1 MNVVIVESPTK
12 ASTIEKYLGKDYK
25 VLSSVGHI
33 RDLATTGK
41 GGLGIDVDNG
51 FEPNYITIKGKESVI
66 KELKKAAKSSDRVF
80 LATDPDRE
88 GEAISWHI
96 AEVLGLAKKDR
107 HRVVF
112 YEITKDSVLKAF
124 NDVRPINEELV
135 ESQETRRILDRIM
148 GFKLSKLLQNKIKSK
163 SAGRVQSVALKL
175 VVDLERVIQAFEPV
189 EYWTLQLLFPDVAE
203 LKKIK
208 GKKAVIENE
217 AQMNVIL
224 SALKP
229 EYEVTDVSTKES
241 KQKAK
246 LPFTTSTLQQEASN
260 KLGYGSKKTMI
271 GAQKLYEGIELK
283 NETVGL
289 ITYMRTD
296 SFRLSDEF
304 TREAKTYIE
313 KQFGAKFY
321 KGVQFIKNKN
331 AQEAHEAIRPTSVAR
346 TPESM
351 QAYLG
356 NEEFRLY
363 KLIYERAVSSMM
375 SEAIFTVGQIELK
388 NGDYLF
394 QMESREMKFAG
405 YQAVYS
411 YDNVKDKS
419 LSVLAV
425 GETLKPEEI
434 KPEQK
439 FTKPP
444 TRFSEATLIKEM
456 EELGIG
462 RPSTYSAT
470 METLKKRNY
479 VTIEDKRFIP
489 SEQGIE
495 TTDKLAEYFTDFINV
510 DYTRAMEEHLD
521 EVSQGELKGKQVLS
535 NFYTHFSETVDT
547 AYETMEKKAPVPVG
561 RDCPECGHPLVERIG
576 KYGKFVSCQNY
587 PECKFIEKTK
597 KEVVTTGVTCPKCNT
612 GEMVERVAGK
622 GRNRGKTFY
631 ACNQFPKCKHIVND
645 PPTGE
650 LCVSCGMLMITHDEE
665 VVCSNKE
672 CDTNTNN

>member
-51 FEPNYITIKGKESVI
+51 FSPNYITIKGKESVI

-124 NDVRPINEELV
+124 KDVRPINEALV

-175 VVDLERVIQAFEPV
+175 VVDLEREIVAFEPV
-189 EYWTLQLLFPDVAE
+189 EYWTLQVLFPDVAE

-208 GKKAVIENE
+208 GKKASIDNE
-217 AQMNVIL
+217 AQMNAIL
-224 SALKP
+224 KALKP
-229 EYEVTDVSTKES
+229 TYEVVDVSTKQS

-271 GAQKLYEGIELK
+271 GAQKLYEGIALK

-296 SFRLSDEF
+296 SFRLSNEF
-304 TREAKTYIE
+304 TSEAKTYIE
-313 KQFGAKFY
+313 STFGAKFF
-321 KGVQFIKNKN
+321 KGAQHVKNKN

-346 TPESM
+346 TPESI
-351 QAYLG
+351 QKYLS
-356 NEEFRLY
+356 NEEYRLY
-363 KLIYERAVSSMM
+363 KLIYERAVASLMTD
-375 SEAIFTVGQIELK
+375 ATFNVGQIELQ

-394 QMESREMKFAG
+394 QMESRELEFAG
-405 YQAVYS
+405 YLAVYS

-419 LSVLAV
+419 LTAVKQGQVL
-425 GETLKPEEI
+425 TPEAI
-434 KPEQK
+434 NPEQK

-444 TRFSEATLIKEM
+444 TRYSEATLIKEM

-462 RPSTYSAT
+462 RPSTYAST
-470 METLKKRNY
+470 IETLKKRLY
-479 VTIEDKRFIP
+479 VTLEDKRFVP
-489 SEQGIE
+489 TEQGIE
-495 TTDKLAEYFTDFINV
+495 TTDKLAEFFTDFINV
-510 DYTRAMEEHLD
+510 DYTRSMEEHLD
-521 EVSQGELKGKQVLS
+521 EVSQGERKGVNVLTD
-535 NFYTHFSETVDT
+535 FYAHFSDTVDT
-547 AYETMEKKAPVPVG
+547 AYQTMEKKAPVPVG
-561 RDCPECGHPLVERIG
+561 RDCPECGNPLVERIG
-576 KYGKFVSCQNY
+576 RFGKFVSCQNY

-597 KEVVTTGVTCPKCNT
+597 KEVVSTGVTCPKCNT

-645 PPTGE
+645 PPTGA
-650 LCVSCGMLMITHDEE
+650 LCDSCGMLMITHDET

-672 CDTNTNN
+672 CDTNTN

>member
-25 VLSSVGHI
+25 VVSSVGHI

-51 FEPNYITIKGKESVI
+51 FSPSYITIKGKESVI

-124 NDVRPINEELV
+124 NEVRPINEELV

-175 VVDLERVIQAFEPV
+175 IVDLEREIQAFEPV
-189 EYWTLQLLFPDVAE
+189 EYWTLQVLFPDVAE
-203 LKKIK
+203 LKKIN
-208 GKKAVIENE
+208 GKKAVIDNE

-224 SALKP
+224 KALQP
-229 EYEVTDVSTKES
+229 TYTVADVSTKQS

-271 GAQKLYEGIELK
+271 GAQKLYEGITLK

-296 SFRLSDEF
+296 SFRLSNEF
-304 TREAKTYIE
+304 TSEAKSYIE
-313 KQFGAKFY
+313 STFGAKFY
-321 KGVQFIKNKN
+321 KGVQHVKNKN
-331 AQEAHEAIRPTSVAR
+331 AQEAHEAIRPTSVSR
-346 TPESM
+346 TPESI
-351 QAYLG
+351 QKYLS
-356 NEEFRLY
+356 NEEYRLY
-363 KLIYERAVSSMM
+363 KLIYERAVASMM
-375 SEAIFTVGQIELK
+375 TDAVFQVGQTELK
-388 NGDYLF
+388 NGNYLF
-394 QMESREMKFAG
+394 QMESRELEFAG
-405 YQAVYS
+405 YLAVYS

-419 LSVLAV
+419 LATVQVGDVL
-425 GETLKPEEI
+425 TPQEI

-462 RPSTYSAT
+462 RPSTYAST
-470 METLKKRNY
+470 IETLKKRMY
-479 VTIEDKRFIP
+479 VTIDDKRFIP
-489 SEQGIE
+489 TEQGIE
-495 TTDKLAEYFTDFINV
+495 TTDKLAEFFTDFINV
-510 DYTRAMEEHLD
+510 DYTRLMEEHLD
-521 EVSQGELKGKQVLS
+521 DISEGELKGTEVLTE
-535 NFYTHFSETVDT
+535 FYSHFSQTVDT
-547 AYETMEKKAPVPVG
+547 AYQTMEKKAPVPVG

-622 GRNRGKTFY
+622 GRNKGKTFY

-650 LCVSCGMLMITHDEE
+650 LCDSCGMLMITHDDE

-672 CDTNTNN
+672 CESNTN

>member
-25 VLSSVGHI
+25 VVSSVGHI

-41 GGLGIDVDNG
+41 GGLGVDVEQA
-51 FEPNYITIKGKESVI
+51 FAPNYITIKGKETVI

-96 AEVLGLAKKDR
+96 AEVLGLSAADR

-112 YEITKDSVLKAF
+112 YEITKESVLKAF
-124 NDVRPINEELV
+124 DAVRPINEELV
-135 ESQETRRILDRIM
+135 ESQETRRILDRII
-148 GFKLSKLLQNKIKSK
+148 GFRLSKLLQNKIKSK

-175 VVDLERVIQAFEPV
+175 IVELEKEIQAFEPE
-189 EYWTLQLLFPDVAE
+189 EYWTLQVLFPDVAE

-208 GKKAVIENE
+208 NKKAVIATEE
-217 AQMNVIL
+217 QMNAIL
-224 SALKP
+224 QALAP
-229 EYEVTDVSTKES
+229 TYEVFDVTTKQS

-271 GAQKLYEGIELK
+271 AAQKLYEGINLK
-283 NETVGL
+283 SETTGL

-296 SFRLSDEF
+296 SYRLSTEF
-304 TREAKTYIE
+304 TNAAQAYIE
-313 KQFGAKFY
+313 TTWGNNHFKGAQH
-321 KGVQFIKNKN
+321 VKNKN
-331 AQEAHEAIRPTSVAR
+331 AQEAHEAIRPTSVER
-346 TPESM
+346 TPEAM
-351 QAYLG
+351 KAYLG
-356 NEEFRLY
+356 NEEYRLY
-363 KLIYERAVSSMM
+363 KLIYERAVASLMT
-375 SEAIFTVGQIELK
+375 EAIYNVGQIALT

-394 QMESREMKFAG
+394 QMESREQTFAG

-411 YDNVKDKS
+411 YDVTKDKTLTAVTVGQS
-419 LSVLAV
+419 LTPQEL
-425 GETLKPEEI
+425 

-462 RPSTYSAT
+462 RPSTYAST
-470 METLKKRNY
+470 IETLKKRAY
-479 VTIEDKRFIP
+479 VTVDDKRFIP

-495 TTDKLAEYFTDFINV
+495 TTDRLAEFFTDIINV
-510 DYTRAMEEHLD
+510 DYTRLMEERLD
-521 EVSQGELKGKQVLS
+521 DISQGTLDGTKVLQE
-535 NFYTHFSETVDT
+535 FYDQFSETLDI
-547 AYETMEKKAPVPVG
+547 AYQTMEKKAPVPVG

-576 KYGKFVSCQNY
+576 RYGKFVSCQDY
-587 PECKFIEKTK
+587 PTCKFIEKTK
-597 KEVVTTGVTCPKCNT
+597 KEVVTTGVTCPKCGK

-622 GRNRGKTFY
+622 GRNKGKTFY

-650 LCVSCGMLMITHDEE
+650 LCDACGDLMLSKDDTT
-665 VVCSNKE
+665 VCSNKE
-672 CDTNTNN
+672 CETNTN